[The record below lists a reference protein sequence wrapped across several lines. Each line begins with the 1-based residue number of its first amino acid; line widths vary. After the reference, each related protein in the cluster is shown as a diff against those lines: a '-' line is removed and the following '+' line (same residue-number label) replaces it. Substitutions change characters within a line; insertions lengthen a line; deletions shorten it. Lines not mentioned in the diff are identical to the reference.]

1 MEGEKKDLAATYS
14 PTDGPQY
21 HRRAGVSLTCSGW
34 ERVFQP
40 GYGHQEGSGAHASGR
55 MHPQPALGRRERQYG
70 QASRLIS
77 TGRLNASPRLHRRP
91 IDQVVYLVPSVSSRD
106 MGCLISGRA
115 SRLDAFSGYPSR
127 TWLPGACRWRDNRC
141 TRGPSCSVLSY

>member
-1 MEGEKKDLAATYS
+1 MCFNPAMATRKVQ
-14 PTDGPQY
+14 DGAPCAVRHLNRSRKRDQ
-21 HRRAGVSLTCSGW
+21 
-34 ERVFQP
+34 
-40 GYGHQEGSGAHASGR
+40 
-55 MHPQPALGRRERQYG
+55 QYG

-91 IDQVVYLVPSVSSRD
+91 IDQVFSLVPSVSSRD

-127 TWLPGACRWRDNRC
+127 TWLPGACRWRDPAAGATTGAPEVRPARSSRTKARPPQTSNAHGR
-141 TRGPSCSVLSY
+141 